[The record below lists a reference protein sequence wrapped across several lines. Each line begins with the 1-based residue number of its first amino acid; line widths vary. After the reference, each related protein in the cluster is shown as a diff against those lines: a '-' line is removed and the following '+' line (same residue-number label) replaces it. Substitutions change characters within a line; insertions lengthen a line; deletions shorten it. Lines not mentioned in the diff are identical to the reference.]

1 MLNYKVKCEKLFVCN
16 QEIPLTD
23 NLRIPFKTNNN
34 PSAELIPTLSLILSH
49 SMILF
54 IFIMIRITKRIL
66 NETTRPT
73 NEETTRDGNKLKC
86 KIIINNK
93 DDAKDGLLSKK
104 KVKPGTETLQ

>member
-1 MLNYKVKCEKLFVCN
+1 
-16 QEIPLTD
+16 
-23 NLRIPFKTNNN
+23 
-34 PSAELIPTLSLILSH
+34 
-49 SMILF
+49 
-54 IFIMIRITKRIL
+54 MIRITKRIL
-66 NETTRPT
+66 HETIRLT